1 MILRY
6 DQGMTTHH
14 EPIDHPLTETAAI
27 EMVMKFAPSVAFQ
40 IVASVAPDDI
50 TEYARAA
57 FDAGQKY
64 QDDLEDDTIR
74 NIMKDVHHL
83 RVERDDAVARAERAE
98 DRLSDSVHVDEAAR
112 RVEAARE
119 QGWDDAAQ
127 HIYNKGWEGVTAL
140 RRANPH
146 RPAPELP
153 PERDGVVLVP
163 ADGHKAI
170 TTTDGQKF
178 SRLTFTTKRSI
189 WYGPNL
195 AAQLGDL
202 VIQTTVA
209 DRLTPGTWKEAGK

>member
-1 MILRY
+1 MSKKIEPTVAMVRDVECWRSFTGTADRTPLRPILRAALNHY
-6 DQGMTTHH
+6 D
-14 EPIDHPLTETAAI
+14 
-27 EMVMKFAPSVAFQ
+27 APGLFEC
-40 IVASVAPDDI
+40 DYTD
-50 TEYARAA
+50 Y
-57 FDAGQKY
+57 
-64 QDDLEDDTIR
+64 
-74 NIMKDVHHL
+74 
-83 RVERDDAVARAERAE
+83 
-98 DRLSDSVHVDEAAR
+98 VHVDEAAT

-178 SRLTFTTKRSI
+178 ARLTFTTKRSI

-209 DRLTPGTWKEAGK
+209 DRLTPGTWKVADQ

>member
-1 MILRY
+1 MTSKKIEPTDRMIR
-6 DQGMTTHH
+6 DV
-14 EPIDHPLTETAAI
+14 ETWGEI
-27 EMVMKFAPSVAFQ
+27 MGV
-40 IVASVAPDDI
+40 
-50 TEYARAA
+50 
-57 FDAGQKY
+57 
-64 QDDLEDDTIR
+64 DDLGLMRYIL
-74 NIMKDVHHL
+74 NHP
-83 RVERDDAVARAERAE
+83 DAPGLFEC
-98 DRLSDSVHVDEAAR
+98 DHTDYVHVDEAAT

-209 DRLTPGTWKEAGK
+209 DRLTPGTWKVADQ